1 MGGNALKNT
10 ATRRLDRAAFE
21 RVSRDVVAGLEAAF
35 PTARVAVIPAYA
47 TKADFGDVD
56 VLVAAEDVDA
66 QGGVEALKRLATTRF
81 GATEQFRNGAVLS
94 FDHRDAAVSAEPGFQ
109 VDVIMQARESF
120 DFALNYFSFNDL
132 GNLIGR
138 TAHKQGASFG
148 HDGLW
153 YVYRDGDYRFR
164 DLLVTLDFDLALRF
178 LGYDP
183 ARFHA
188 GFDDLEAIFEY
199 VAGSAF
205 FNRGIFL
212 LESRNYQSRVR
223 DRKRK
228 TYTGFLQWCEAHPDL
243 PAFDYPDDKSQW
255 LPRMFEWF
263 PAFKLAY
270 DRAAQDLA
278 RERAVRARFNGE
290 YVAALTGLEGKELGM
305 LMKRIKDGF
314 GSAEALAAF
323 VLAASDEE
331 LRARVLAARE
341 RPDGA

>member
-1 MGGNALKNT
+1 MGGNALKNA

-21 RVSRDVVAGLEAAF
+21 RVARDVVAGLRAAF
-35 PTARVAVIPAYA
+35 PTARVEVIPAYA
-47 TKADFGDVD
+47 AKADFGDLD
-56 VLVAAEDVDA
+56 LLMTDEDVEA
-66 QGGVEALKRLATTRF
+66 QGGIDALKRLATARF
-81 GATEQFRNGAVLS
+81 HATEQFRNGPVLS
-94 FDHRDAAVSAEPGFQ
+94 FDHRDRADQAEPGFQ
-109 VDVIMQARESF
+109 VDVILQARESF

-153 YVYRDGDYRFR
+153 YVFRDGDYKFR
-164 DLLVTLDFDLALRF
+164 ELLLTLDFDQALRF
-178 LGYDP
+178 LGYEP

-205 FNRGIFL
+205 FNRAIFL
-212 LESRNYQSRVR
+212 LENRNYQSRVR

-228 TYTGFLQWCEAHPDL
+228 TYTGFLQWCEARPAL
-243 PAFDYPDDKSQW
+243 PAFDYPDDKAQW

-263 PAFKLAY
+263 PAFKLAH

-290 YVAALTGLEGKELGM
+290 YVAALTGLEGKELGL

-323 VLAASDEE
+323 VLAASDAE
-331 LRARVLAARE
+331 LRARVLAAR
-341 RPDGA
+341 AS